1 MPKHTLYAYVDGAD
15 LEDVA
20 TQLEARFTEFVASR
34 QWIAGVASV
43 INQRHGRDTCTQP
56 GDLPL
61 WDLGLT
67 LQLPD
72 PGTEPPGWFTD
83 VEAVALFLGTLHC
96 ECGRDFIVGIAD
108 TKTGITDDLFAVS
121 TDSPDLGRLRAIIG
135 VADVQ

>member
-72 PGTEPPGWFTD
+72 PGTELSL
-83 VEAVALFLGTLHC
+83 LFRMFATS
-96 ECGRDFIVGIAD
+96 CGFFIWIQH
-108 TKTGITDDLFAVS
+108 
-121 TDSPDLGRLRAIIG
+121 R
-135 VADVQ
+135 